1 MDEGTHNQEM
11 TENWWKMWTANVSQ
25 KMMDPRYLSAVEVI
39 SGMYY
44 SDKNRLFTHHLDGI
58 LFQEIYPH
66 A

>member
-1 MDEGTHNQEM
+1 ME
-11 TENWWKMWTANVSQ
+11 NVSQ

-39 SGMYY
+39 SGIYY

-58 LFQEIYPH
+58 LFQEIYPP